1 MNIYGVRSASYPD
14 TSRHTFQ
21 HAFSM
26 LLYISSMYVVEKWP
40 TYFAMRRSLVCFLFV
55 AQRGPPTSSLSFSF
69 LSGKACLL
77 GRRFATWMGAIVSF
91 PCGLKVGTKEAGH
104 GAIDISHIEN
114 KPSFFLALNALI
126 KRQDLSLLPYT
137 YNILYACGE
146 GVDSECLVHHLIHHH
161 GEEDGERWP
170 ENTAGLYDTRLFIF
184 YFLVKPFSL
193 MILAQVAVC
202 FPPCSSSFS
211 SFCPRL

>member
-1 MNIYGVRSASYPD
+1 MVSVLRVTRTRLATHSN
-14 TSRHTFQ
+14 THF
-21 HAFSM
+21 
-26 LLYISSMYVVEKWP
+26 LCCYISSMYAVEKWP

-55 AQRGPPTSSLSFSF
+55 AQRGPPTSSLSFF
-69 LSGKACLL
+69 FFEWKGLSSWQEVCHLNG
-77 GRRFATWMGAIVSF
+77 SY
-91 PCGLKVGTKEAGH
+91 CGLKVGTKEAGH

-161 GEEDGERWP
+161 GEKDGER
-170 ENTAGLYDTRLFIF
+170 
-184 YFLVKPFSL
+184 
-193 MILAQVAVC
+193 
-202 FPPCSSSFS
+202 
-211 SFCPRL
+211 